1 MFKKILISIFI
12 FLFTVTPTLAAPAQL
27 KDYID
32 PLNMSDK
39 SNSNSASGLTN
50 TVSFTVGTVLDQVF
64 GILGIFA
71 LALIIYSGIKYII
84 SFGNKDKAKKARD
97 FMIWAAIG
105 LVVIFLSYAVVKFV
119 LEKIVTIGKQL

>member
-84 SFGNKDKAKKARD
+84 SFGNVKKAKEARD